1 MAISLFQHSGLRE
14 ICYYK
19 TSSKTSGRRYVQVK
33 KILNGMDFSLTDL
46 TLLFIWFLSSDGRET
61 KALRNNQ
68 KRQLSQ
74 QNTDYVG
81 L

>member
-1 MAISLFQHSGLRE
+1 MRAK
-14 ICYYK
+14 K
-19 TSSKTSGRRYVQVK
+19 T
-33 KILNGMDFSLTDL
+33 LNGMDFSLTDL
-46 TLLFIWFLSSDGRET
+46 TLFTWFLSSDGRET

-74 QNTDYVG
+74 QNSDYVG